1 MMKKPIVLLFVVSI
15 LVMSGCSEKPQEVSG
30 GLTCADYER
39 VTDKAARNDLLK
51 KCPRLGPAFK
61 PSNDKGY

>member
-1 MMKKPIVLLFVVSI
+1 MKKPIWLLLVTSI
-15 LVMSGCSEKPQEVSG
+15 LLSTGCTEKPEEISG

-39 VTDKAARNDLLK
+39 VTDKAVRDDLLK

>member
-1 MMKKPIVLLFVVSI
+1 MKNSIALLFAISI
-15 LVMSGCSEKPQEVSG
+15 LAMSGCTEKPREVSG

-39 VTDKAARNDLLK
+39 VTDKAARDDLLK